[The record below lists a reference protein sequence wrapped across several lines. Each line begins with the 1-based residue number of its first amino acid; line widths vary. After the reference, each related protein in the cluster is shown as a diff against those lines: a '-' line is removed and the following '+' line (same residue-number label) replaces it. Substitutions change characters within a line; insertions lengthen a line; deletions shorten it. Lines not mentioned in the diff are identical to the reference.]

1 MNAVNPLT
9 SYMRQP
15 KIFIELPSKGL
26 YWAEGS
32 IDLPENKQIPVYSM
46 TAKDELMFKTPDAL
60 LNGQAVVDVIQS
72 CIPNIKDAWQTP
84 TIDLDTILL
93 SIRLAS
99 YGEKMEVTHTVPVID
114 EEVTHDIDIRML
126 LDQLS
131 SEVSWEESVKIN
143 EDLTIFIRP
152 LTYRHVT
159 STSLKTFETQR
170 MIQMAAEIQDEEQKL
185 AVYNRSLDT
194 IGNLTVDLL
203 VESVKAIEI
212 PTAIVK
218 EPNFIREFF
227 ENADSAIFQKIEKHI
242 TDMKEKNGL
251 KPIKVQSTPEQIAA
265 GAPKEYSLPIIMDN
279 SDFFGQGS

>member
-251 KPIKVQSTPEQIAA
+251 KPIKVQSTPEQISA